1 LKLADIKAS
10 PPKEGSGMAKKETFN
25 NLIDI
30 CIQMEENPDLAGN
43 ASEMFRHLLS
53 DYFFKGDVYDSKRI
67 AFLIDNMKLPD
78 FLGEHRSL
86 IEVDMEKLA
95 AFIERDT
102 INDSLSGR
110 IMITADYLKAFYP
123 HHPPAFNKLPPDVRE
138 ELLQRVKERNRLILE
153 AFEKIKTDRQAD
165 RSRKVITL
173 VALILKNIHRKT
185 GLPLNPPSAPAETAI
200 RGVYNN
206 CDEVFN
212 AKQRQLAEL
221 GDEAKIKEII
231 KTFFTVK
238 KFQDLA
244 GITKLFKAE
253 LDRYRKRALRG

>member
-1 LKLADIKAS
+1 
-10 PPKEGSGMAKKETFN
+10 MARKETFH

-30 CIQMEENPDLAGN
+30 CIQMEENPDLAGD
-43 ASEMFRHLLS
+43 AKEMFRYLLTE
-53 DYFFKGDVYDSKRI
+53 YFFKSDAYDSKKV
-67 AFLIDNMKLPD
+67 AHLLENMKLPD

-86 IEVDMEKLA
+86 IEVDMERLRGY
-95 AFIERDT
+95 IEGDT
-102 INDSLSGR
+102 INDSLGGK
-110 IMITADYLKAFYP
+110 IMITADYLKAFYS

-138 ELLQRVKERNRLILE
+138 ELLEKVKSRNRLIID
-153 AFEKIKTDRQAD
+153 AFEKIMTDRAAD
-165 RSRKVITL
+165 RSRKIITL

-185 GLPLNPPSAPAETAI
+185 GLPLNPPAAPAETI
-200 RGVYNN
+200 IHSIFKN

-212 AKQRQLAEL
+212 AKQRQLSEL
-221 GDEAKIKEII
+221 NDDAKIKEII

-244 GITKLFKAE
+244 GIAKLFKAE

>member
-1 LKLADIKAS
+1 MK
-10 PPKEGSGMAKKETFN
+10 GSNMARKETYN

-43 ASEMFRHLLS
+43 AREMFRHLLS
-53 DYFFKGDVYDSKRI
+53 EYFFKSDVYDSKKV
-67 AFLIDNMKLPD
+67 AFLIENMSLPD

-86 IEVDMEKLA
+86 IEVDMDRLR
-95 AFIERDT
+95 AFIDGDT

-138 ELLQRVKERNRLILE
+138 ELLQRVKDRNRLISE
-153 AFEKIKTDRQAD
+153 AFEKIMTDREAD

-173 VALILKNIHRKT
+173 IALIVKNIHRKT
-185 GLPLNPPSAPAETAI
+185 GLPLNPPSSPAEAVI
-200 RGVYNN
+200 RGVFKN

-212 AKQRQLAEL
+212 ARQRQLAEL
-221 GDEAKIKEII
+221 GDDTKIKELI

-244 GITKLFKAE
+244 GITKLFKTE